1 MPVVIE
7 VVPGGAA
14 SVKSYWVYFEAGAVP
29 PGAASAR
36 RAPPVLLARP
46 LTIGRVHLVA
56 LVPLVAGLVVAAV
69 GVLGLLERLPRN
81 RFGGVRTPATL
92 RDDTTFRIGNKVAG
106 LPIAVGG
113 AVGVAGGAAGLA
125 MTGAASVVVA
135 VLALLGTIVIAAAGG
150 VLGHRAAE
158 AVPAPEPELP
168 AGCKGCQCG
177 GCDIAASRSGSVGAN
192 VAGVGG
198 E

>member
-1 MPVVIE
+1 MFV
-7 VVPGGAA
+7 
-14 SVKSYWVYFEAGAVP
+14 
-29 PGAASAR
+29 
-36 RAPPVLLARP
+36 
-46 LTIGRVHLVA
+46 VA
-56 LVPLVAGLVVAAV
+56 LVPLLVGLVVASV
-69 GVLGLLERLPRN
+69 GALGFAERLPRN

-92 RDDTTFRIGNKVAG
+92 RDDETFRVGNKVAG

-113 AVGVAGGAAGLA
+113 AVGIVGGGVALA
-125 MTGAASVVVA
+125 MSGTGAIIVTAA
-135 VLALLGTIVIAAAGG
+135 LALLGMLVIAGAGG

-158 AVPAPEPELP
+158 AVPEPEPELP

-177 GCDIAASRSGSVGAN
+177 GCGVAALKSVGAD

>member
-1 MPVVIE
+1 M
-7 VVPGGAA
+7 
-14 SVKSYWVYFEAGAVP
+14 
-29 PGAASAR
+29 
-36 RAPPVLLARP
+36 
-46 LTIGRVHLVA
+46 HLVA
-56 LVPLVAGLVVAAV
+56 LVPLVVGLVVATV
-69 GVLGLLERLPRN
+69 GVLGLRERLPRN

-92 RDDTTFRIGNKVAG
+92 RDDETFRVGNKVAG

-113 AVGVAGGAAGLA
+113 AIGVAGGAVALA
-125 MTGAASVVVA
+125 MTGAAAVVVA
-135 VLALLGTIVIAAAGG
+135 VLALLGTVAIAAAGG

-168 AGCKGCQCG
+168 AGCRGCQCG
-177 GCDIAASRSGSVGAN
+177 GCDIARSVGAN

>member
-1 MPVVIE
+1 M
-7 VVPGGAA
+7 
-14 SVKSYWVYFEAGAVP
+14 FF
-29 PGAASAR
+29 
-36 RAPPVLLARP
+36 
-46 LTIGRVHLVA
+46 VA
-56 LVPLVAGLVVAAV
+56 LVPLVIGLVLA
-69 GVLGLLERLPRN
+69 VLGLLGFLERLPRN

-92 RDDTTFRIGNKVAG
+92 RDDETFRVGNKVAG

-113 AVGVAGGAAGLA
+113 WVGVVGGGVSLLL
-125 MTGAASVVVA
+125 TGAATIVA
-135 VLALLGTIVIAAAGG
+135 AVIALAGMLVIAAAGG

-177 GCDIAASRSGSVGAN
+177 GCDLAALKKESVGTH

>member
-1 MPVVIE
+1 M
-7 VVPGGAA
+7 
-14 SVKSYWVYFEAGAVP
+14 
-29 PGAASAR
+29 
-36 RAPPVLLARP
+36 
-46 LTIGRVHLVA
+46 HLVA
-56 LVPLVAGLVVAAV
+56 LVPLVIGLVVATV
-69 GVLGLLERLPRN
+69 GVLGLRERLPRN

-92 RDDTTFRIGNKVAG
+92 RDDETFRVGNRVAG

-113 AVGVAGGAAGLA
+113 VVGVVGGVVGVA
-125 MTGAASVVVA
+125 MTGAAAVVVA
-135 VLALLGTIVIAAAGG
+135 VLALLGTVAIAAAGG

-177 GCDIAASRSGSVGAN
+177 GCDLAKSVGAN

>member
-1 MPVVIE
+1 M
-7 VVPGGAA
+7 
-14 SVKSYWVYFEAGAVP
+14 S
-29 PGAASAR
+29 
-36 RAPPVLLARP
+36 
-46 LTIGRVHLVA
+46 LVA
-56 LVPLVAGLVVAAV
+56 LVPLVVGLVVAVV
-69 GVLGLLERLPRN
+69 GLLGFLERLPRN

-92 RDDTTFRIGNKVAG
+92 RDDETFRVGNKVAG
-106 LPIAVGG
+106 LPVAVGG
-113 AVGVAGGAAGLA
+113 WVGVVGGGVALL
-125 MTGAASVVVA
+125 MTGAATVVVA
-135 VLALLGTIVIAAAGG
+135 AVALVGTLAIAAAGG

-177 GCDIAASRSGSVGAN
+177 GCDIAKSVGAN